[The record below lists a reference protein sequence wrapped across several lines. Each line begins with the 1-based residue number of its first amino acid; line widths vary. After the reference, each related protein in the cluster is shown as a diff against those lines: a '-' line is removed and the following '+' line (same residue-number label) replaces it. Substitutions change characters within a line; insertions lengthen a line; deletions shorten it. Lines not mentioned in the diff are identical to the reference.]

1 MLYFQ
6 GTRDDD
12 VSSQDE
18 RLEEAIMSKLEQEE
32 KEEDE
37 REEVHRQIEE
47 DERNK
52 VGWSRQCQCGDVH
65 SVSV

>member
-1 MLYFQ
+1 
-6 GTRDDD
+6 
-12 VSSQDE
+12 
-18 RLEEAIMSKLEQEE
+18 MSKLQQEE

-52 VGWSRQCQCGDVH
+52 VG
-65 SVSV
+65 